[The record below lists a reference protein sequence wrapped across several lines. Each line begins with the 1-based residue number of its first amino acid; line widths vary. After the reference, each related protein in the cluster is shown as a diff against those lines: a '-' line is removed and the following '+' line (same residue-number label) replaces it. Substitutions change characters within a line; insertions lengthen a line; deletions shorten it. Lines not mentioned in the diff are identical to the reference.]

1 MTALNQFHLSA
12 QDLARTRLAGRPGPL
27 TEVLF
32 CLSTL
37 RTRPDLLF
45 GGWRRTLPVHYGQWG
60 RPLTHLVPFPFF
72 VDLFTIVGT
81 APSAEEGLESLRH
94 ASGRLIQSEI
104 DVAVALNARR
114 GTRPEGGWAPWV
126 YDVPGSRREELVGW
140 LRAAYESAVSP
151 FWQRIRAYLDD
162 EIAARSRVLAHG
174 GVEELLSTLHPS
186 LRWQHPVLEQVGGL
200 EEYQLEGRGLLITP
214 SVFCRSPVVV
224 CDGAKPEASWILF
237 YPAVRDPLD
246 AMRLWTT
253 PDQSDRALAHLLGAT
268 RARVL
273 HTIGDGRTTTELAR
287 GAAISCAAASEHASV
302 LREAGLIAT
311 RRIGASVLHT
321 LTPLGQAL
329 IEGQTPAVQYAAR
342 P

>member
-1 MTALNQFHLSA
+1 LTRINLTA

-37 RTRPDLLF
+37 RSRPDLLF
-45 GGWRRTLPVHYGQWG
+45 GGWRRTLPIHYGQWG
-60 RPLTHLVPFPFF
+60 RPLSHLVPFPFF
-72 VDLFTIVGT
+72 VDLFTIVGS

-94 ASGRLIQSEI
+94 ASGHLIQAEI
-104 DVAVALNARR
+104 EVAVAANARH
-114 GTRPEGGWAPWV
+114 GIRPERAWAPWV
-126 YDVPGSRREELVGW
+126 YDVPGPRREELVGW

-151 FWQRIRAYLDD
+151 FWQRMLAYLDD

-174 GVEELLSTLHPS
+174 GVEGLLSTLHPA
-186 LRWQHPVLEQVGGL
+186 LRWQHPVLEQAGGFG
-200 EEYQLEGRGLLITP
+200 EHQLEGRGLLVTP
-214 SVFCRSPVVV
+214 SVFCRSPAVV
-224 CDGAKPEASWILF
+224 CDGARPDAPWILF

-253 PDQSDRALAHLLGAT
+253 ADRSDRALAHLLGAT

-302 LREAGLIAT
+302 LREAGLITT
-311 RRIGASVLHT
+311 RRTGASVLHT

-329 IEGQTPAVQYAAR
+329 IAGQTPAEQYAAR